1 MNNLDLFGGEIN
13 TDKNKEMSIIPV
25 SVIDVWKQSSH
36 LRDLGSQA
44 AQSSRQQFS
53 PFPEEVARVC
63 YELYL
68 RDCEQ
73 IFDPFAGWGERK
85 FYAKEYGKQYMGFD
99 VNPLAIQH
107 AHDHFGVE
115 NELADSE
122 ITGFPGFDGL
132 FTCPPY
138 WNLEQY
144 TKYGIDADPTWGGFL
159 GRYEAIFSRAY
170 AAARGGAAFCVM
182 VGDWR
187 KDGVYYDIAHQTR
200 KIFENLGATTVDDV
214 VISRKGVSKIKI
226 MLPQAKRL
234 GYSVK
239 VHESLLV
246 FSKPHGGVN
255 P

>member
-1 MNNLDLFGGEIN
+1 MRHLDLFGAEMAQP
-13 TDKNKEMSIIPV
+13 DKGMSIIPV
-25 SVIDVWKQSSH
+25 SVIDVWSQGSH
-36 LRDLGSQA
+36 LRELGGHDEK
-44 AQSSRQQFS
+44 SSRQQFS
-53 PFPEEVARVC
+53 PFSEEVARLC

-73 IFDPFAGWGERK
+73 IFDPFAGWGERH
-85 FYAKEYGKQYMGFD
+85 FYAQDYGKQYTGFD

-107 AHDHFGVE
+107 AEDHFGVH
-115 NELADSE
+115 NILADSE
-122 ITGFPGFDGL
+122 GAEFPEFDGL
-132 FTCPPY
+132 LTCPPY
-138 WNLEQY
+138 WNLERY
-144 TKYGIDADPTWGGFL
+144 TEYGIDAEPTWRGFL
-159 GRYEAIFSRAY
+159 SRYAAIFRKAY
-170 AAARGGAAFCVM
+170 EVATDGAMFCVA

-246 FSKPHGGVN
+246 FRKTR
-255 P
+255 

>member
-1 MNNLDLFGGEIN
+1 MVNNLDLFGGEAAVTEN
-13 TDKNKEMSIIPV
+13 REMSIIPV
-25 SVIDVWKQSSH
+25 SVIDVWKQNSH
-36 LRDLGSQA
+36 LRDIGCHENK
-44 AQSSRQQFS
+44 SSRQQYS

-68 RDCEQ
+68 RDCER
-73 IFDPFAGWGERK
+73 IFDPFAGWGERHL
-85 FYAKEYGKQYMGFD
+85 YAKEYAKQYTGFD

-107 AHDHFGVE
+107 AADHFGVN
-115 NELADSE
+115 NELMDSE
-122 ITGFPGFDGL
+122 TASFPEFDGL
-132 FTCPPY
+132 ITCPPY
-138 WNLEQY
+138 WNLERY
-144 TKYGIDADPTWGGFL
+144 TEYGIDAEPTWKGFL
-159 GRYEAIFSRAY
+159 SRYAAIFSKAY
-170 AAARGGAAFCVM
+170 GAARGGARFCVV

-200 KIFENLGATTVDDV
+200 KIFEDLGATTVDDV

-246 FSKPHGGVN
+246 FEK
-255 P
+255 

>member
-1 MNNLDLFGGEIN
+1 MTNLDLFGAEIA
-13 TDKNKEMSIIPV
+13 TTKDREMSIIPV
-25 SVIDVWKQSSH
+25 SVIDVWKQNSH
-36 LRDLGSQA
+36 LRDLGNHSDK
-44 AQSSRQQFS
+44 SSRQQFS

-73 IFDPFAGWGERK
+73 IFDPFAGWGERHL
-85 FYAKEYGKQYMGFD
+85 YAKEYGKQYTGFD

-107 AHDHFGVE
+107 ASDHFAVN

-122 ITGFPGFDGL
+122 IESFPKFDGL
-132 FTCPPY
+132 ITCPPY
-138 WNLEQY
+138 WNLEKY
-144 TKYGIDADPTWGGFL
+144 TECGIDAAPTWNNFL
-159 GRYEAIFSRAY
+159 VRYLSIFAKAWEAAND
-170 AAARGGAAFCVM
+170 GATFCIM

-187 KDGVYYDIAHQTR
+187 KDGIYYDIAHQTR
-200 KIFENLGATTVDDV
+200 KIFEQFGATTIDDV
-214 VISRKGVSKIKI
+214 VVSRKGISKIKI

-246 FSKPHGGVN
+246 FRK
-255 P
+255 